1 MYKAIKSVNELDLD
15 IGSVR
20 YRLHCWGDPS
30 GIPVFLLHGWA
41 DVGMSF
47 QFVVDEMADDWYLI
61 APDWR
66 GFGDSQWQPGG
77 YWFPDYLADLEAI
90 IDSFCPSSP
99 VRLVGHSMG
108 GNVAWMYAGIRPER
122 VSHAVSLDVYGL
134 TDSSPEMAPSHYK
147 RWLDQLKQKQMFSNY
162 ADIDGVTER
171 LLKLA
176 PRLGADRARFLAD
189 NWCDKNEQGH
199 YSLKHDPAHKRVN
212 SVLYRR
218 QEAVSCW
225 REITAK
231 VLLVLAKES
240 SFYSRYQSEG
250 FQTELNEN
258 ILNLQEAFIDS
269 SGHMVH
275 LEQPASLASVLGKF
289 LIS

>member
-1 MYKAIKSVNELDLD
+1 MY
-15 IGSVR
+15 
-20 YRLHCWGDPS
+20 
-30 GIPVFLLHGWA
+30 
-41 DVGMSF
+41 
-47 QFVVDEMADDWYLI
+47 
-61 APDWR
+61 
-66 GFGDSQWQPGG
+66 
-77 YWFPDYLADLEAI
+77 
-90 IDSFCPSSP
+90 
-99 VRLVGHSMG
+99 
-108 GNVAWMYAGIRPER
+108 
-122 VSHAVSLDVYGL
+122 
-134 TDSSPEMAPSHYK
+134 
-147 RWLDQLKQKQMFSNY
+147 SNY

>member
-1 MYKAIKSVNELDLD
+1 
-15 IGSVR
+15 
-20 YRLHCWGDPS
+20 
-30 GIPVFLLHGWA
+30 
-41 DVGMSF
+41 MSF

-199 YSLKHDPAHKRVN
+199 YSLKHDPA
-212 SVLYRR
+212 
-218 QEAVSCW
+218 
-225 REITAK
+225 
-231 VLLVLAKES
+231 
-240 SFYSRYQSEG
+240 RY
-250 FQTELNEN
+250 
-258 ILNLQEAFIDS
+258 D
-269 SGHMVH
+269 
-275 LEQPASLASVLGKF
+275 
-289 LIS
+289 